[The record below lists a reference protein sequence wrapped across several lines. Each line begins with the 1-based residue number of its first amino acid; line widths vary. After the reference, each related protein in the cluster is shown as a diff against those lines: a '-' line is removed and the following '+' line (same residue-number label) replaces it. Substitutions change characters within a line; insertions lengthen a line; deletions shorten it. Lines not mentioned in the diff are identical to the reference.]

1 MIPELG
7 SFSLILA
14 LCLSALLGGLPI
26 AGAHFN
32 NPVWISMARPLTAG
46 VFVFLGLAIS
56 ALAYAFITDDFSVSF
71 VAQHLCWSFLF
82 QLNSANFVL
91 LCKIRSSM
99 HDWDV
104 EYWTY
109 YRRDHPGRLQ

>member
-46 VFVFLGLAIS
+46 VGGFG
-56 ALAYAFITDDFSVSF
+56 
-71 VAQHLCWSFLF
+71 
-82 QLNSANFVL
+82 
-91 LCKIRSSM
+91 
-99 HDWDV
+99 
-104 EYWTY
+104 
-109 YRRDHPGRLQ
+109 GGGG